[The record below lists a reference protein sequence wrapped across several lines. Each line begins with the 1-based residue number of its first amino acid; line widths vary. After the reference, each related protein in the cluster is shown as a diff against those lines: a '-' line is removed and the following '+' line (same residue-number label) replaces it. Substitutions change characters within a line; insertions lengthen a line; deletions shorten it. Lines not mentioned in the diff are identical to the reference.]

1 MSLFPFE
8 NPSGRTRI
16 TWLGLGVMIIAVLT
30 GLCVSRGI
38 DLVNAWNGWAP
49 PSYVWAWNDAETF
62 LKLDFMQELNLDF
75 GNSLVMR
82 IYPLVYSLLGTE
94 PELTQYIF
102 IFLSAMLYAASLWLL
117 TSTLLPRVSSIVLWL
132 VIGLALLTES
142 ANGNL
147 AGFGQANL
155 SLGQAYGVAIPL
167 QIIALALVIRGRL
180 LSVGAVIGLLAC
192 VHLTLG
198 AITTAIIAAML
209 WWKPV
214 AWREWRLWTAGGI
227 VVVCILAWTFGVVHV
242 GSGSYARMDTSAW
255 VLWMRF
261 ANFHWFPFDL
271 GVFTTEHSFR
281 LTPFLALAMLAWCC
295 PATEMTTSDVRW
307 EWIIGLIVSTFVT
320 IIGLI
325 ISLYP
330 VSQLLVMLALHRAS
344 GVTLLL
350 LLPIAVLCLARFLER
365 GNAITGAI
373 AAMAI
378 ASPFLGT
385 YGVPLFPALALS
397 GFTLYGGRGE
407 ELSRRQQVVV
417 ISLAVASI
425 GYVVFLVVDGHA
437 HLLDMAF
444 VGLRDAWLVAA
455 SFFTV
460 KIVLGIVGRWR
471 PYSGV
476 MAHTVIMILIVVL
489 LWQGVDRNWR
499 SHPNPGVPQAEAKA
513 YLDAQK
519 WARDNTAKDALFMP
533 DPAHTYG
540 WKDYSRRASY
550 GNMRDWT
557 HSVLVYRSDA
567 SRFAEGIRRARRL
580 GVDPELYLARAI
592 ATSEIFP
599 GCTEWTKM
607 YQDIRSAYYRMS
619 GADLLNFARGEGIN
633 YFIFQ
638 LKYANLLQLN
648 PVYQNAHFAICEPI
662 LRKNRVLSE
671 NAFPITLPSY
681 PILSEEFRKPLFGW
695 VNRGF
700 RGTIS
705 LKKGDGAIPTLQ
717 LIAGIPNEK
726 GEHTLLLSPKAEN
739 EKGFSVISG
748 AQVVTFGCDMRFTG
762 RKKSN
767 GVVQL
772 RLDVLSSQD
781 AWSYHSRVINVGEDW
796 SHFEAVAS
804 LAPNSVGV
812 YPTVV
817 WDPAAEDCALELR
830 APLLRW
836 IEVGSTVP
844 GTPAM
849 HAGRSSGQRQ

>member
-365 GNAITGAI
+365 LSAKGGARLPEISGSTGGNCRNGDSQPILGDLWRSPLSSIGAVWI
-373 AAMAI
+373 H
-378 ASPFLGT
+378 
-385 YGVPLFPALALS
+385 
-397 GFTLYGGRGE
+397 TLWWQGRGTFSE
-407 ELSRRQQVVV
+407 ATGGGDIPRR
-417 ISLAVASI
+417 SLHRICCV
-425 GYVVFLVVDGHA
+425 
-437 HLLDMAF
+437 
-444 VGLRDAWLVAA
+444 
-455 SFFTV
+455 
-460 KIVLGIVGRWR
+460 
-471 PYSGV
+471 
-476 MAHTVIMILIVVL
+476 
-489 LWQGVDRNWR
+489 
-499 SHPNPGVPQAEAKA
+499 
-513 YLDAQK
+513 
-519 WARDNTAKDALFMP
+519 
-533 DPAHTYG
+533 
-540 WKDYSRRASY
+540 
-550 GNMRDWT
+550 
-557 HSVLVYRSDA
+557 
-567 SRFAEGIRRARRL
+567 
-580 GVDPELYLARAI
+580 
-592 ATSEIFP
+592 P
-599 GCTEWTKM
+599 GC
-607 YQDIRSAYYRMS
+607 
-619 GADLLNFARGEGIN
+619 
-633 YFIFQ
+633 
-638 LKYANLLQLN
+638 
-648 PVYQNAHFAICEPI
+648 
-662 LRKNRVLSE
+662 
-671 NAFPITLPSY
+671 
-681 PILSEEFRKPLFGW
+681 
-695 VNRGF
+695 
-700 RGTIS
+700 
-705 LKKGDGAIPTLQ
+705 
-717 LIAGIPNEK
+717 
-726 GEHTLLLSPKAEN
+726 
-739 EKGFSVISG
+739 
-748 AQVVTFGCDMRFTG
+748 
-762 RKKSN
+762 
-767 GVVQL
+767 
-772 RLDVLSSQD
+772 
-781 AWSYHSRVINVGEDW
+781 
-796 SHFEAVAS
+796 
-804 LAPNSVGV
+804 
-812 YPTVV
+812 
-817 WDPAAEDCALELR
+817 
-830 APLLRW
+830 
-836 IEVGSTVP
+836 
-844 GTPAM
+844 
-849 HAGRSSGQRQ
+849 